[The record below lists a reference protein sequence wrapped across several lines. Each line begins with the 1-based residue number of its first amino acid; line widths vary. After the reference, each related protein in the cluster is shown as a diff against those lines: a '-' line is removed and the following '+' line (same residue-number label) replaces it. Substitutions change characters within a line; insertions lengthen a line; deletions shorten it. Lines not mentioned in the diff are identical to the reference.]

1 MPPSYPY
8 VRPDLRSRALAVVLN
23 DREIVATRRFDDA
36 HLVDIDAND
45 DVVGL
50 EILTL
55 DDLKIDEMA
64 ARFGFVDQV
73 PAIRDAITRVCPPTG
88 VTASFGAPLIV
99 QGTSRPGPSEAEAES
114 ASPTRA
120 WEIV

>member
-1 MPPSYPY
+1 MPIYPY
-8 VRPDLRSRALAVVLN
+8 VRADLRSRALAVVLN

-36 HLVDIDAND
+36 HLVDIDAED

-64 ARFGFVDQV
+64 TRFDFVDQV
-73 PAIRDAITRVCPPTG
+73 PAIRDAIARVLSPPTA
-88 VTASFGAPLIV
+88 VTASLRAPLIV

-114 ASPTRA
+114 ASPI